1 MESKN
6 KRIGRN
12 DTEPIKQE
20 TSNHLF
26 CLFQFDSILNEQ
38 KQKRDKEHLYCLSLL
53 SCPSPNPVRSAIKV
67 IIVC

>member
-26 CLFQFDSILNEQ
+26 LFVSIWFYFKWTKTE
-38 KQKRDKEHLYCLSLL
+38 KG
-53 SCPSPNPVRSAIKV
+53 
-67 IIVC
+67 

>member
-1 MESKN
+1 MIQSQSN
-6 KRIGRN
+6 KKLQI
-12 DTEPIKQE
+12 TC
-20 TSNHLF
+20 F

-67 IIVC
+67 ITVC